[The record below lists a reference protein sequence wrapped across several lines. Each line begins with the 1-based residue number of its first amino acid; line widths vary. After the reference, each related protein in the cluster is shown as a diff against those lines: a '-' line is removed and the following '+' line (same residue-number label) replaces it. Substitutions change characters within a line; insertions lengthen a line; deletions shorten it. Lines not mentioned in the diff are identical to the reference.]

1 MAKGKA
7 GGILALLTG
16 GAEEEGDEKVD
27 AAKDILAAFKDRDA
41 EALSLAL
48 ERHYELCASSE
59 TDDEE
64 V

>member
-1 MAKGKA
+1 MAKGA
-7 GGILALLTG
+7 GGILALLG
-16 GAEEEGDEKVD
+16 GGEEEGDEKVD

-48 ERHYELCASSE
+48 ERHYELCASHASDDE
-59 TDDEE
+59 DEE